1 MSCVVAQINDDG
13 GRGGRFDTLLKH
25 FKFRAITRTMSSYPP
40 AAKTN
45 KTKAKR
51 TYEATHWEEEAIIS
65 VMPDVYTSSMY
76 YYVTV
81 N

>member
-1 MSCVVAQINDDG
+1 
-13 GRGGRFDTLLKH
+13 
-25 FKFRAITRTMSSYPP
+25 MSSYHP

-51 TYEATHWEEEAIIS
+51 TYETTHWEEEAIIS